1 MRTILTVMRPRI
13 RAVWMPQQQ
22 ASAPAKKGSSGDVFF
37 VETSDAGSH
46 KDVLPSTL
54 DIEAAFCSTTG
65 SRKTQE

>member
-22 ASAPAKKGSSGDVFF
+22 ASALAKKGSGGDEFF
-37 VETSDAGSH
+37 VVISDGGSH
-46 KDVLPSTL
+46 KDVLRAAL